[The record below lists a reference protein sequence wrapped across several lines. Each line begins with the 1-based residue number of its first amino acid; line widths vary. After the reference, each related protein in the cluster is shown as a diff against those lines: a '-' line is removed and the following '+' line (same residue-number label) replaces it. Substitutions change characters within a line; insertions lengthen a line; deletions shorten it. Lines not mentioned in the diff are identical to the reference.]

1 MTDESKNSTRLR
13 MAELISRASA
23 AGIIKKCTLSVPLAE
38 DVKNA
43 ALRTV
48 VIGGARMIQAET
60 FMRDGKALQKNLP
73 QNDTAAI
80 CDVIGGY
87 LRLNLILSANGG
99 VSCEYRANAK
109 GRCAIIGESA
119 VARAIDSATSA
130 AAGGEAHG
138 VGAPAEG
145 NDRAKNRLLRGDE
158 PFLRELGVSSPDG
171 RVYDKKQPKFRQIC
185 RFLEHIRDIEPRL
198 PRDGVLRI
206 CDLCCGKSYLSFAVY
221 HYFAVM
227 RGRRVSM
234 TGVDLKP
241 DVIEYCTAVA
251 KRLGYEGLEF
261 ICGDVLKYE
270 SSEHGAPQL
279 VVSLHAC
286 DVATDIVLTKAA
298 QWRAEVILST
308 PCCHHA
314 LANIIDCP
322 ELSFVTDHPFLSRK
336 LCDVLTDAARLSRL
350 SAEGY
355 DVTAL
360 ELTDPDDTPKNVLL
374 RAVRESSVTEE
385 ELARRR
391 REYLAVRRFLAGAAD
406 PREALPDI
414 VNGDR

>member
-1 MTDESKNSTRLR
+1 MDDQKKDTLLR
-13 MAELISRASA
+13 MAELIFRASA
-23 AGIIKKCTLSVPLAE
+23 AGVMKKCTLSMPRAGE
-38 DVKNA
+38 VKSA
-43 ALRTV
+43 ALRSV

-73 QNDTAAI
+73 EADVAAI
-80 CDVIGGY
+80 GEILGGY
-87 LRLNLILSANGG
+87 LRVNLILSTPGG
-99 VSCEYRANAK
+99 ASCEFRANAK

-119 VARAIDSATSA
+119 VARAIDA
-130 AAGGEAHG
+130 AAASGGG
-138 VGAPAEG
+138 DVAESAG
-145 NDRAKNRLLRGDE
+145 NDRSKHRLLRGDE

-198 PRDGVLRI
+198 PQDGELRI

-221 HYFAVM
+221 HYFAVI

-241 DVIEYCTAVA
+241 DVIEYCSSVA
-251 KRLGYEGLEF
+251 ARLGYDGLEF
-261 ICGDVLKYE
+261 ICGDVLKYDSAE
-270 SSEHGAPQL
+270 RGAPQL

-298 QWRAEVILST
+298 QWHAEVILST

-322 ELSFVTDHPFLSRK
+322 ELAFVTEHPFLSRK
-336 LCDVLTDAARLSRL
+336 LCDVLTDAARLARL

-355 DVTAL
+355 DVSAL
-360 ELTDPDDTPKNVLL
+360 ELTDPDDTPKNVML
-374 RAVRESSVTEE
+374 RAVRERTVSEG

-391 REYLAVRRFLAGAAD
+391 GEYEAIRRFLAGKAD
-406 PREALPDI
+406 ASSALPDI
-414 VNGDR
+414 VE